1 MQHIPC
7 DHHWTL
13 TEQCHK
19 GNHKFDLSVE
29 ISLNYHIAELACR
42 LKGCTQNREIQV
54 VLLVVAS
61 IFLQAGLQIFF
72 FKLSITDP
80 QNPIQ

>member
-19 GNHKFDLSVE
+19 GNHKFYLSVE

-42 LKGCTQNREIQV
+42 LKGYTQNGEIQV

-61 IFLQAGLQIFF
+61 IFPTSRTSNFLF
-72 FKLSITDP
+72 
-80 QNPIQ
+80 